1 MIRAKRTPTMAEERF
16 SDLTPDSCRPSFR
29 ERICQICHDQRV
41 QTFPVVME
49 WNRWSFHW
57 SGNPVFQFIY
67 RIDKCNLGQVFENP
81 FYYPSTQ
88 EYSSLLLAHGF
99 AKQSAVC
106 YTPCRRCRGQGV
118 CESPRPS
125 PCASACGLTSTN
137 RESGFSASPPVLFH
151 SRAGLLF
158 LPPLYPAAS

>member
-1 MIRAKRTPTMAEERF
+1 MVWNYWIEGCAIWKISKQYLCADICPVNALESPGPGSRRGLFLMRPRPMLSCAACGDGPFWHMALRNKAQ
-16 SDLTPDSCRPSFR
+16 C
-29 ERICQICHDQRV
+29 
-41 QTFPVVME
+41 
-49 WNRWSFHW
+49 
-57 SGNPVFQFIY
+57 
-67 RIDKCNLGQVFENP
+67 
-81 FYYPSTQ
+81 
-88 EYSSLLLAHGF
+88 
-99 AKQSAVC
+99 C

-137 RESGFSASPPVLFH
+137 QESGFSASPPVLFH

>member
-1 MIRAKRTPTMAEERF
+1 MVWNYWIEGCAIWKIGKQYLCADICPVNALESPGPGSRRGLFFDEASAHVILRCLRR
-16 SDLTPDSCRPSFR
+16 RP
-29 ERICQICHDQRV
+29 
-41 QTFPVVME
+41 
-49 WNRWSFHW
+49 
-57 SGNPVFQFIY
+57 
-67 RIDKCNLGQVFENP
+67 
-81 FYYPSTQ
+81 
-88 EYSSLLLAHGF
+88 LLAHGF

-151 SRAGLLF
+151 SRTGLLF